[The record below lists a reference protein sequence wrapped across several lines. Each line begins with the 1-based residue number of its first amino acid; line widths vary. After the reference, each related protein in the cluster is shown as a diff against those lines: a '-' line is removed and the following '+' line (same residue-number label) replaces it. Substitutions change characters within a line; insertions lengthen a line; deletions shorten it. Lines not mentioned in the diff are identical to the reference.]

1 MGFMGDKQLSGPLL
15 LAQELCQLALTEK
28 WLRDEIYCQLVKQ
41 LTNNPHHDSVNKGW
55 WLMSICLE
63 TFPPPPEFENYLG
76 ERNSERTTGR
86 VGVDRCLLRC
96 AHTRCYCLPC
106 LLCLT

>member
-28 WLRDEIYCQLVKQ
+28 WLRDEIYCQLIKQ

-76 ERNSERTTGR
+76 QPQRNEGERLGAGS
-86 VGVDRCLLRC
+86 GVLCSQAAVHFDSC
-96 AHTRCYCLPC
+96 AP
-106 LLCLT
+106 